1 MAIEP
6 HGERRS
12 TESQRE
18 RALLDADPIFRSSR
32 TVIKNVLMAALG
44 FSIGGAFLWLA
55 LRKVDI
61 AEVRSV
67 ARDLDS
73 AIMVSAGLL
82 YWIAVTLRSLR
93 WQILLKE
100 ISPAPFVSVMETLIV
115 GYAVNNVLPARLG
128 EVVRAAYAKRRL
140 RIGRARVFGSIVVER
155 ILDLGA
161 ILGCLVVGLLMF
173 RVIDEAGRLPTF
185 ELIALNAGAVIGVA
199 LLGVFAFRSGNLG
212 IVKLPKPALIVFE
225 DFRRG
230 LATLNRNSAL
240 LAVVLTIT
248 VWCFETAAVAQ
259 SFRAFGAH
267 LDVSHALLLMGAA
280 SLSTLVPT
288 APGYLGT
295 YQLVFVIAMTTFGF
309 SSSVGIVSST
319 AIQIVL
325 FGSVTVAG
333 VLILGVRSVRHL
345 LSASAAELPRT

>member
-1 MAIEP
+1 MASEP
-6 HGERRS
+6 HKERRS
-12 TESQRE
+12 DESRRE

-32 TVIKNVLMAALG
+32 TAIKNILMAVLG
-44 FSIGGAFLWLA
+44 LSIGGVFLWLA
-55 LRKVDI
+55 LRKVDVT
-61 AEVRSV
+61 EVRAV
-67 ARDLDS
+67 ASALDIS
-73 AIMVSAGLL
+73 IMAFAGML
-82 YWIAVTLRSLR
+82 YWIAVSLRSVR
-93 WQILLKE
+93 WQILLKQ
-100 ISPAPFVSVMETLIV
+100 ISPVSLVPVMETLVV

-140 RIGRARVFGSIVVER
+140 HIGRARVFGSIVVER
-155 ILDLGA
+155 ILDLAA
-161 ILGCLVVGLLMF
+161 ILACLVVGLLMF

-199 LLGVFAFRSGNLG
+199 LLGLFVVRSGNLG
-212 IVKLPKPALIVFE
+212 FVKLPKPALIVFE

-230 LATLNRNSAL
+230 LATLNRNSAA

-248 VWCFETAAVAQ
+248 IWCFETAAVAQ
-259 SFRAFGAH
+259 SIRAFGVQ
-267 LDVSHALLLMGAA
+267 LDISHALMLMGAA

-295 YQLVFVIAMTTFGF
+295 YQLVFVIALTAFGF
-309 SSSVGIVSST
+309 SSSVGIVAST

-333 VLILGVRSVRHL
+333 ALILGVRSVKHL
-345 LSASAAELPRT
+345 VAASAAGLART

>member
-1 MAIEP
+1 MASEP
-6 HGERRS
+6 HKERRS
-12 TESQRE
+12 DESRRE

-32 TVIKNVLMAALG
+32 SALKNVLMAVLG
-44 FSIGGAFLWLA
+44 LSIGGVFLWLA

-61 AEVRSV
+61 TEVRSV
-67 ARDLDS
+67 ASALDIS
-73 AIMVSAGLL
+73 IMAFAAML
-82 YWIAVTLRSLR
+82 YWIAVSVRSFR
-93 WQILLKE
+93 WHILLKE
-100 ISPAPFVSVMETLIV
+100 ISPVPLVPVMETLVV

-155 ILDLGA
+155 ILDLAA
-161 ILGCLVVGLLMF
+161 IFGCLIVGLLMF

-199 LLGVFAFRSGNLG
+199 LLGLFVVRSGNLG

-230 LATLNRNSAL
+230 LATLNRNSAS

-248 VWCFETAAVAQ
+248 IWSFETAAVAQ
-259 SFRAFGAH
+259 SIRAFGVQ
-267 LDVSHALLLMGAA
+267 LDVSHALMLMGAA

-295 YQLVFVIAMTTFGF
+295 YQLVFVIAMTAFGF
-309 SSSVGIVSST
+309 SSSVGIVAAT

-333 VLILGVRSVRHL
+333 VLILGIRSVKHIGNL
-345 LSASAAELPRT
+345 